1 MYLGDGKGKK
11 GENMT
16 GLEEIVAEVE
26 RWEAELKDLLRI
38 GEALRDIS
46 AVNDEPISDEEIE
59 EEMALESERELE
71 AIMREGVTR

>member
-1 MYLGDGKGKK
+1 
-11 GENMT
+11 MT